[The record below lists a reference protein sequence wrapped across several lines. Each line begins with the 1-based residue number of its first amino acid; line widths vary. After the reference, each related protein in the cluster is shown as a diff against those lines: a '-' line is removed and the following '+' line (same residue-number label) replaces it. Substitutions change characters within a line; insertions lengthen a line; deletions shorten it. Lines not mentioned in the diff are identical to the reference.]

1 MGSDRGAQD
10 ADDQSEEAD
19 QSYDDYGNR
28 INDPDGSN
36 MDNSDA
42 NLVNGKRE
50 FDLTNEL
57 GDSLNY
63 LPPELQQFLL
73 TPG

>member
-1 MGSDRGAQD
+1 MGSDKGAQE

-28 INDPDGSN
+28 INDPDASN